1 MFWVRNQSKSFANLF
16 ADRIIQETSEYTG
29 FYRTVV
35 SYQIMAEFLLLDFLN
50 LDHVRRAWVTSIVF
64 HKTINFEVPFR
75 HNCLCYG
82 RSGCHW
88 EIFVLIMSYSDGYLL
103 KVKLYL
109 NGSHEILSISEVFL
123 ERNEFALESVTGK
136 LKYCEKNQYCEG
148 FPTHILF
155 QFFSALWLCIFFFQ
169 YC

>member
-1 MFWVRNQSKSFANLF
+1 MFWVRNQSKTFVNLF

-148 FPTHILF
+148 FTTHILF